1 MCWKKSLLLTCHV
14 LRLLFKT
21 LAADDKY
28 PFLNRDNLAIPIQMQ
43 LSWKQKN
50 CSRIFSAFLKSVLN
64 FKNFEK
70 KDDPHRFCI
79 SQIMESENVVRYMS
93 EKSFFRGP
101 FEEQHGK
108 LV

>member
-1 MCWKKSLLLTCHV
+1 M
-14 LRLLFKT
+14 
-21 LAADDKY
+21 
-28 PFLNRDNLAIPIQMQ
+28 
-43 LSWKQKN
+43 
-50 CSRIFSAFLKSVLN
+50 LN

-79 SQIMESENVVRYMS
+79 YQIMESENVVRYMS

>member
-1 MCWKKSLLLTCHV
+1 MSLKKYLLLACQV
-14 LRLLFKT
+14 LGLLVNT
-21 LAADDKY
+21 LAADGKY
-28 PFLNRDNLAIPIQMQ
+28 LVLNRDNLTTQI
-43 LSWKQKN
+43 
-50 CSRIFSAFLKSVLN
+50 CSRIFSAFLKSMLN

-93 EKSFFRGP
+93 EKSFFREP